1 MKMLLTDEE
10 FRVLTMFRA
19 LTPDKQAEFLDFQR
33 ALNRGDMETCRR
45 FCAGMFLMCLTPFW
59 RVRGLAKK
67 TIDRAQKN
75 ASRRQRIEM
84 EAFRRTASEKATRES
99 GSCWRC

>member
-45 FCAGMFLMCLTPFW
+45 FCERWNVSDVFNAFLA
-59 RVRGLAKK
+59 RS
-67 TIDRAQKN
+67 RA
-75 ASRRQRIEM
+75 
-84 EAFRRTASEKATRES
+84 
-99 GSCWRC
+99 C

>member
-10 FRVLTMFRA
+10 FHVLTMFRA

-45 FCAGMFLMCLTPFW
+45 FCERW
-59 RVRGLAKK
+59 
-67 TIDRAQKN
+67 N
-75 ASRRQRIEM
+75 ASDVFN
-84 EAFRRTASEKATRES
+84 AFLARSMA
-99 GSCWRC
+99 C